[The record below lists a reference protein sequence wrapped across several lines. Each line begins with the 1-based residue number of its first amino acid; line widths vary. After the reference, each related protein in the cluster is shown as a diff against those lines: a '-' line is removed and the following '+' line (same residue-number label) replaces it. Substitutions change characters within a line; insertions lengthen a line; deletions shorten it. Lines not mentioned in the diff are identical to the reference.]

1 MRLDLLL
8 PLILFLI
15 SVIVLF
21 IYSKYEMKVRS
32 LFEEKEIRTQDAVL
46 MVVVMG
52 IMITIMAFIPQQAM
66 MILIL
71 FANSLL
77 LLLFT
82 YVIAPK
88 WYLAVSTP
96 ALFIALYFFHWN
108 MNLSNIFAIIFILTI
123 SIFLGSLFT
132 WKSTV
137 AFITLLIIMD
147 IIQVLGTKFM
157 MVSVEKMLVLQL
169 PTMIIIP
176 TFPMKGQVILGLGD
190 ILLTNLLSIQT
201 YRRYGKIFGYASCIS
216 IAVVFLL
223 AETVLLNLELGFFPA
238 TVMIAGG
245 WIIVLV
251 VKYLYKRS

>member
-1 MRLDLLL
+1 MRLDILL

-15 SVIVLF
+15 SVIVIF

-32 LFEEKEIRTQDAVL
+32 LFEGNEIRTKDAVL
-46 MVVVMG
+46 MVLAMG
-52 IMITIMAFIPQQAM
+52 TMITIMAFIPQQAM
-66 MILIL
+66 MIIIL

-82 YVIAPK
+82 YVITQK

-96 ALFIALYFFHWN
+96 ALFIILYFFHWN
-108 MNLSNIFAIIFILTI
+108 MNFSNIFAIIFILTI
-123 SIFLGSLFT
+123 SILLGSLFT
-132 WKSTV
+132 WKSTA

-157 MVSVEKMLVLQL
+157 MVSVEKILVLQL

-201 YRRYGKIFGYASCIS
+201 YRKYGKKFGYASCIS

-223 AETVLLNLELGFFPA
+223 TETVLLNLELGFFPA
-238 TVMIAGG
+238 TVMIAVG